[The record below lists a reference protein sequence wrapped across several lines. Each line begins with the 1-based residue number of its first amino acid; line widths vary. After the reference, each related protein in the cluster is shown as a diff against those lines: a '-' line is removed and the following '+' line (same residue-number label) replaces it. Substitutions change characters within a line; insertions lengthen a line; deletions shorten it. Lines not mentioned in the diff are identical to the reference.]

1 MTVRIT
7 QEKLWLSIFRL
18 FALAMIILAIIG
30 AVKSYSS
37 VPFWDM
43 WNGYL
48 EFYTNVVYKGDIQ
61 AWWQQHNEHRIV
73 LARTLFWLDLSFF
86 SGSGKFLIVINF
98 LLIFCSYVVFNK
110 ILQERLGI
118 EEGESEYPSKIFNLL
133 IFVIL
138 FSWIQE
144 ANITWAFQ
152 SQFFLAQLLPLIAFF
167 LLYKSFVC
175 KKASN
180 SLFVLA
186 CVIGVVSIGSM
197 ANGILALPLMFIYAL
212 VIRMTKLRI
221 FILCLLSIITI
232 TLYFYGYD
240 AVVGH
245 GSLKD
250 ALLNNRIG
258 LLQYISLYIGGPF
271 YYMTKNIIVAQI
283 AGLFLISS
291 SAYFAWIALKKPSKS
306 SLQLALLFFILYIG
320 GTALGTGGGRLFFG
334 IEQALSGRYQ
344 TPALMAWVALLIL
357 YSPKIIKKIN
367 NNSLLAL
374 SMLILI
380 PILLLPQQLKA
391 LSSKQGLLFEREI
404 AALAIELR
412 IKDQSQI
419 SNVFPSAE
427 WVLSASEVAVENN
440 LSIFGQPKIKDIP
453 LLIGKKETDTKVKCV
468 GSLDGVTLI
477 PGVLNYLKVRG
488 WMYQADAQ
496 LSPKSVHI
504 IKNGEII
511 GYALT
516 GQPRDDVANA
526 INLNAKTSGF
536 KGYILADKLGGGV
549 VLKGL
554 QPECQLDVFTA
565 APSPL

>member
-7 QEKLWLSIFRL
+7 QEKLWLSTFRL

-86 SGSGKFLIVINF
+86 SGSGKFLIVISF

-133 IFVIL
+133 IFIIL

-212 VIRMTKLRI
+212 VLRMTKLRI

-306 SLQLALLFFILYIG
+306 SQ
-320 GTALGTGGGRLFFG
+320 
-334 IEQALSGRYQ
+334 
-344 TPALMAWVALLIL
+344 
-357 YSPKIIKKIN
+357 
-367 NNSLLAL
+367 
-374 SMLILI
+374 
-380 PILLLPQQLKA
+380 
-391 LSSKQGLLFEREI
+391 I
-404 AALAIELR
+404 AASVRLR
-412 IKDQSQI
+412 S
-419 SNVFPSAE
+419 
-427 WVLSASEVAVENN
+427 
-440 LSIFGQPKIKDIP
+440 
-453 LLIGKKETDTKVKCV
+453 
-468 GSLDGVTLI
+468 
-477 PGVLNYLKVRG
+477 
-488 WMYQADAQ
+488 
-496 LSPKSVHI
+496 
-504 IKNGEII
+504 
-511 GYALT
+511 
-516 GQPRDDVANA
+516 
-526 INLNAKTSGF
+526 
-536 KGYILADKLGGGV
+536 
-549 VLKGL
+549 
-554 QPECQLDVFTA
+554 
-565 APSPL
+565 